1 MIHIFMWLKKIL
13 VGKITYTWRRWGTP
27 QNFYLVFTEELQKT
41 TIKKKL
47 LKWSNKKCKN
57 LNIDDIAFF
66 KKNKDT
72 WRYHNFTCVLNILI
86 WSTVLESVTF
96 ALLLPFLKTWKI
108 RILKKMKKKKKKHHF
123 LHFHPS
129 NNPKIQNFEKMKK
142 LQISSFYTKVPKIMI
157 CYTIPNLSLLL
168 DVIEMSMST
177 ISALG

>member
-66 KKNKDT
+66 KKNKGT

-108 RILKKMKKKKKKHHF
+108 RILKKMKKKKSIIFCTFIPVTTQKFKILKKWRNYRYHHF
-123 LHFHPS
+123 TQKYQKSWYAILF
-129 NNPKIQNFEKMKK
+129 
-142 LQISSFYTKVPKIMI
+142 LI
-157 CYTIPNLSLLL
+157 CHCF
-168 DVIEMSMST
+168 
-177 ISALG
+177 